1 MKRKVVLLGLLLSM
15 LPLGSAWADDDFAL
29 NVNLQDGST
38 LQIVVEKQHPEISFK
53 DGVMTIIYYKYTH
66 TINEVEYYDER
77 TELQLDRDEIVNL
90 TVTAEAT
97 GIEDVKAEHQQKK
110 FFLASDGIIHISG
123 LKRGDRIQMVAL
135 DGKMVASATA
145 GQDGEALLDLS
156 SQSSGIYVVSIN
168 KDYSF
173 KLIKP

>member
-66 TINEVEYYDER
+66 TINEVDYFKQ
-77 TELQLDRDEIVNL
+77 TELQFGRDEIVNL

-123 LKRGDRIQMVAL
+123 LKRGDRIQMVTL
-135 DGKMVASATA
+135 DGKRVALATA
-145 GQDGEALLDLS
+145 GQDGEALLNLS